1 MKKGWKRSYLVNILQ
16 SYPYITEKPSAER
29 TAKEQRRAD
38 SVQQTLAHIRQTR
51 DGADKLRL
59 VELLYF
65 RGQYNLPGAA
75 RVLYVSERVLYK
87 WNDEILRTL
96 ERYADIF

>member
-16 SYPYITEKPSAER
+16 SYPYILAKPEQMR
-29 TAKEQRRAD
+29 TKNEQRRAD
-38 SVQQTLAHIRQTR
+38 SVQHTLDHIRQTR

-59 VELLYF
+59 AELLYF

-75 RVLYVSERVLYK
+75 RALYVSERVLYK